1 MQVQPSP
8 HDRVRVIGTL
18 TAPALELLL
27 EMVGRAEMLLDL
39 SEVREADSDAVR
51 LLAQVAPDQYKL
63 LACPKWLAVRIEM
76 ERRPRP
82 SAEALGNVA

>member
-1 MQVQPSP
+1 
-8 HDRVRVIGTL
+8 
-18 TAPALELLL
+18 
-27 EMVGRAEMLLDL
+27 
-39 SEVREADSDAVR
+39 
-51 LLAQVAPDQYKL
+51 VAPDQYKL

>member
-1 MQVQPSP
+1 MQVEPSP

-27 EMVGRAEMLLDL
+27 ERVGRAEMLLDL

-51 LLAQVAPDQYKL
+51 LLAQLAPDQVGL
-63 LACPKWLAVRIEM
+63 LACPKWLAFRFER
-76 ERRPRP
+76 ERRPQP
-82 SAEALGNVA
+82 SGTAVGSVA